1 VGGDQAGAAARRAAV
16 SPAVGTVAPDF
27 RSRNQHGE
35 TLTLTGVLAQAP
47 ADGRLLLVFYPWAF
61 SGICTG
67 ELAALREGHDR
78 LAAAGVR
85 LLAVSCDAM
94 FTLRAFAEAQD
105 LPFDLLT
112 DHWPHGAIARAYE
125 VFDDQAGCA
134 LRGSFLL
141 DADGRIT
148 WSVRNGIGDPRDI
161 LAHLDVSVPTR
172 R

>member
-1 VGGDQAGAAARRAAV
+1 M
-16 SPAVGTVAPDF
+16 SPELGTVAPDF
-27 RSRNQHGE
+27 RTRNQHGE
-35 TLTLTGVLAQAP
+35 TLTLDGLLEQQP

-67 ELAALREGHDR
+67 ELAALRDGHPR

-85 LLAVSCDAM
+85 VLAVSCDAM
-94 FTLRAFAEAQD
+94 FTLRAFGEAED

-112 DHWPHGAIARAYE
+112 DHWPHGAIARAYD

-141 DADGRIT
+141 DAAGTVT
-148 WSVRNGIGDPRDI
+148 WSVLNGIGEARDI
-161 LAHLDVSVPTR
+161 LAHLEASVPAR
-172 R
+172 